1 MRTVNEHPPLARLGA
16 ARLVEV
22 LFQAHPAV
30 VCAQVGAEEAALRPL
45 RHDDAVRPVT
55 HQHVRPVDHSVAC
68 EAGARFGLEEL
79 AQAESGTVDEHPALA
94 ACVTALDAHPPTEHA
109 TNGAHVGVHHGAK

>member
-1 MRTVNEHPPLARLGA
+1 VNEHPPLARLGA

-22 LFQAHPAV
+22 LLQAHPAV

-55 HQHVRPVDHSVAC
+55 HQHVRPVDHSVTC

-94 ACVTALDAHPPTEHA
+94 ACVTALDAHPPTKHA